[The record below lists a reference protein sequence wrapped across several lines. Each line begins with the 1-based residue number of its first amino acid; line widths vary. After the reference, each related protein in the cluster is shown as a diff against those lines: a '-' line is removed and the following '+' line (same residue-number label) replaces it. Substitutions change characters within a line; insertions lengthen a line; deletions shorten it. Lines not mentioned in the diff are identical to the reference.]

1 MNDIESRVA
10 RGIALLD
17 SKSPAW
23 RTMIDRDNLNMS
35 DRVACII
42 GQVFDVQD
50 NTEIGNECFVQ
61 YREAVSALGLASGTE
76 HASGFDLSPSEYDT
90 YWVATGPTRPF
101 GGTWRPSGCARWT
114 PRGTPTTRTSPER
127 CTTVAHARTSCVT
140 RSSSQSVVNCNG
152 TLHH

>member
-90 YWVATGPTRPF
+90 YWAGDGPDEALWGDLEAEWLRQMD
-101 GGTWRPSGCARWT
+101 A
-114 PRGTPTTRTSPER
+114 PR
-127 CTTVAHARTSCVT
+127 HADYPHEP
-140 RSSSQSVVNCNG
+140 G
-152 TLHH
+152 TLYDCGSCEDIMRDEIELAERGEL